1 MANEFKKKYDEM
13 VKAISETV
21 KKKIEN
27 MRMYTVW
34 LSYDLGL
41 GEEAEN
47 VTVKRYRQL
56 YAQRYEEFMKWLA
69 GRDALECGKSVA
81 LFSALSDDPSKLLD
95 SLKNELTQIGIVGNG
110 IRIYA
115 IVSEVIKSRDE
126 NGQEN
131 LIDIIDFAGF
141 IIGNRGK
148 AAWEEKPKRKYDG
161 TDIALH

>member
-13 VKAISETV
+13 VKAISEKV
-21 KKKIEN
+21 KNKIEN
-27 MRMYTVW
+27 MKTYTVW

-47 VTVKRYRQL
+47 VTVKKYREI
-56 YAQRYEEFMKWLA
+56 YAQRYEEFMKWLD
-69 GRDALECGKSVA
+69 GHSALECGQSVA
-81 LFSALSDDPSKLLD
+81 IFSFFSDGPSNLLD
-95 SLKNELTQIGIVGNG
+95 SLKKELTQIGIVGEG
-110 IRIYA
+110 IRIYI
-115 IVSEVIKSRDE
+115 IVSEVVKSRDK

-148 AAWEEKPKRKYDG
+148 AAWEGKPKRKYDSI
-161 TDIALH
+161 DIALH